1 MATEWISPTWRMPED
16 SNQSKFENYSLD
28 FDAASSQGIDIGK
41 VPSLQSTTAYS
52 ISFWFKTPS
61 TLTDHQAI
69 YSWIDGADGQLQLVF
84 SANGSFIV
92 YNYETAA
99 ARGTSAA
106 GVVSTDTWYNGIVI
120 FDGTFTD
127 GDPATQNAGRL
138 KVYIDG
144 NLISPLTFTGTIPA
158 QTGTMTGGSGGTT
171 KFLRIGNHDGGAWY
185 FDGKIADF
193 SIFDYALSADQISYL
208 YNSGTPVNPMAIAGN
223 APVVYYPLGGSSTGD
238 AADPATTLTVPN
250 NSVPSATVF
259 DFTSNLQ
266 YIRTSNFGSVFS
278 GKTAFSFSGWFKL
291 NSLSVSQSLFN
302 IYDGSD
308 NYFGINTYSNQ
319 LRFNIDYANATAFA
333 YVNQAQL
340 LTGTDTWF
348 HYAGYFDGSKVAS
361 ADRVKVYINGTPA
374 TLIFV
379 GTPPTSFGTIPATA
393 NTQIGDE
400 SSSGFYGFDPTGSA
414 SNIQLWDINLSE
426 PEITTLYNNGTPL
439 LTGTQPQAANLK
451 AWWKLNVDDSTW
463 NGSDWIIEDSSVT
476 SQIPNYTKA
485 LSKTGYGA
493 NYLNCSNT
501 TLSFDNSA
509 ELTSS
514 FWMKTTK
521 TGVFGIAMGVV
532 GMGGLRYKTNQLAM
546 ARGAHNYRNFG
557 ADTGFVNDGN
567 WHHILLYSPGYAR
580 FDIDSVRIFIDG
592 IEYSVGGTGYTIT
605 APTWCVN
612 SNYAR
617 VGTGCG
623 WHGQGTLVASNVA
636 VWESDQTSNISTI
649 YNNGTPPLSYSTN
662 PSLWWTLTDIST
674 SVGGGWY
681 DSSGNGNDSGGVTY
695 SPTVVDTNVL
705 TIGNFG
711 LSDGMTTANLVA
723 SNLTRSIPYSS
734 YSMYFDAI
742 DDEIE
747 LATAVRPV
755 NVMTVSQWLKAPASG
770 HGFGYSIATDGL
782 NASWG
787 GFSFY
792 HASATSLQFQIQTA
806 STPFLSTAINID
818 DNAWHHVVGVYDG
831 VDIRIYLDGI
841 DQGSPTAAT
850 GDITYDVT
858 THTEVMI
865 GNYPTGNYDFNGNI
879 SNTAIWHRALTAN
892 EVLTVYNGGVPND
905 ISSLAPFGWWSLA
918 GDSYYDGTD
927 WICPDLGSGG
937 NNGTS
942 SGLATTSLIGDG
954 PGSTANGISGNMN
967 IPANLKGDAPNSTN
981 NAFSVNMDTQSRVAV

>member
-1 MATEWISPTWRMPED
+1 MATEWISPTWRMPTDTE
-16 SNQSKFENYSLD
+16 SPAGTGNNQSKFENYSLD
-28 FDAASSQGIDIGK
+28 FDGANYIDCGQITDLKSASAFSVSG
-41 VPSLQSTTAYS
+41 
-52 ISFWFKTPS
+52 WFKQT
-61 TLTDHQAI
+61 TLDQERVMFGTYI
-69 YSWIDGADGQLQLVF
+69 SGTNIISCYTWSDGQMYIDVR
-84 SANGSFIV
+84 NGVGTYGTFDYSTV
-92 YNYETAA
+92 VDAETWFHCAF
-99 ARGTSAA
+99 
-106 GVVSTDTWYNGIVI
+106 V

-138 KVYIDG
+138 KIYING
-144 NLISPLTFTGTIPA
+144 VEQTLTFVGNIPA
-158 QTGTMTGGSGGTT
+158 TTNATQGDFRIGSLESYTKEWLGSISEISVFNYALSLTQINYLWDNNAGGTT
-171 KFLRIGNHDGGAWY
+171 PNP
-185 FDGKIADF
+185 
-193 SIFDYALSADQISYL
+193 Q
-208 YNSGTPVNPMAIAGN
+208 NPMAIAGN
-223 APVVYYPLGGSSTGD
+223 APIAYYPLGGSSTGD
-238 AADPATTLTVPN
+238 AGTSPSTLTVPN

-259 DFTSNLQ
+259 DFNVPSGGSDRITLDQAITLTGNKTFSAWINLTMAQ
-266 YIRTSNFGSVFS
+266 DAGGFMFFGEATTNYYLFIQGDYIYIRDASD
-278 GKTAFSFSGWFKL
+278 FSFAQYTPGFSLNTWYHICISGDGTNL
-291 NSLSVSQSLFN
+291 IPYVNGEPISGTYADREMQSEN
-302 IYDGSD
+302 TIGS
-308 NYFGINTYSNQ
+308 YSN
-319 LRFNIDYANATAFA
+319 
-333 YVNQAQL
+333 
-340 LTGTDTWF
+340 GTFPYRGEMSNVQIWDT
-348 HYAGYFDGSKVAS
+348 
-361 ADRVKVYINGTPA
+361 
-374 TLIFV
+374 
-379 GTPPTSFGTIPATA
+379 
-393 NTQIGDE
+393 
-400 SSSGFYGFDPTGSA
+400 
-414 SNIQLWDINLSE
+414 NLSG
-426 PEITTLYNNGTPL
+426 PEVTTLYNNGTPL

-451 AWWKLNVDDSTW
+451 AWWKMNVDTSTW

-485 LSKTGYGA
+485 LSKTGYGW
-493 NYLNCSNT
+493 NYSNCSNN

-509 ELTSS
+509 KLTSS
-514 FWMKTTK
+514 FWMKTTQ
-521 TGVFGIAMGVV
+521 TGIYGIALGVV
-532 GMGGLRYKTNQLAM
+532 GMGGLRYKTNQLNM
-546 ARGAHNYRNFG
+546 ARGANNYRNFG

-567 WHHILLYSPGYAR
+567 WHHILLYSPGYAWL
-580 FDIDSVRIFIDG
+580 DIDSVRIFIDG
-592 IEYSVGGTGYTIT
+592 IEYSVGGTGYTVT

-612 SNYAR
+612 SNIAC

-623 WHGQGTLVASNVA
+623 SHGQGTLVASNVA

-662 PSLWWTLTDIST
+662 PSLWWTLIDTST
-674 SVGGGWY
+674 SIGGGWY
-681 DSSGNGNDSGGVTY
+681 DSSGNGNDSGGIPN

-723 SNLTRSIPYSS
+723 SDLTRSIPYSS

-918 GDSYYDGTD
+918 GDSYFDGTD

-942 SGLATTSLIGDG
+942 SGMGGTELVGDG
-954 PGSTANGISGNMN
+954 PGSTANGISTAMN
-967 IPANLKGDAPNSTN
+967 IPANLKGNAPSSTN